1 MVCKIPVVKGEAMRP
16 NGNHV
21 NLATMLLAIAIA
33 VDGPPDCEERTGQSN
48 EFQTIQRA
56 RLAEP
61 SQPGKL
67 AKLSGKKSK
76 DLGYGSLTG
85 SASPLNEKGST
96 ALQGEVSPEPKAERK
111 PFTCEP
117 MGSSWADGPPVCYEK

>member
-1 MVCKIPVVKGEAMRP
+1 MRP

-61 SQPGKL
+61 LQPGKL
-67 AKLSGKKSK
+67 AKLSAKKSK
-76 DLGYGSLTG
+76 D
-85 SASPLNEKGST
+85 PLNEKGST
-96 ALQGEVSPEPKAERK
+96 ALGGADSPEPKAEPK
-111 PFTCEP
+111 QLICV
-117 MGSSWADGPPVCYEK
+117 SLDNDGPPVCNYQ

>member
-1 MVCKIPVVKGEAMRP
+1 MRP

-67 AKLSGKKSK
+67 AKLSGKNSK
-76 DLGYGSLTG
+76 D
-85 SASPLNEKGST
+85 PLNEKGST

-117 MGSSWADGPPVCYEK
+117 LGSSWADGPPVCYEK